1 MIFYPCLFPFQ
12 VDLQD
17 ILEAYEES
25 FNEKLGVEIQKTNYD
40 DEQYADL
47 LMKIINEK

>member
-1 MIFYPCLFPFQ
+1 MIFLSCLFPFQ

-25 FNEKLGVEIQKTNYD
+25 FDEKLEVEIQKTNYD
-40 DEQYADL
+40 EEQYADL
-47 LMKIINEK
+47 LLKIISEK

>member
-1 MIFYPCLFPFQ
+1 MNFLSCLFPFQ